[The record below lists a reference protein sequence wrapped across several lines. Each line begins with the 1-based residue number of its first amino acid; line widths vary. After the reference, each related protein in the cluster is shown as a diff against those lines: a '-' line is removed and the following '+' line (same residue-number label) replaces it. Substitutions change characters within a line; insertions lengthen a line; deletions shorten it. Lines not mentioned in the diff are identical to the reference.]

1 MLFLVDLFSV
11 CDILIDVMREMN
23 FEQLKEDLQ
32 TRICQWADELNRNPS
47 YPHLDKVMDMGGR
60 KWVYSRD
67 EEIPDAAWND
77 LDQLCDIV
85 AEAVNDFKRLDK

>member
-1 MLFLVDLFSV
+1 MS
-11 CDILIDVMREMN
+11 EMN

-32 TRICQWADELNRNPS
+32 ARICQWADDLNRNPS

-67 EEIPDAAWND
+67 EKDQIAAWND

-85 AEAVNDFKRLDK
+85 CETVNDFKRKKVFDK

>member
-1 MLFLVDLFSV
+1 
-11 CDILIDVMREMN
+11 
-23 FEQLKEDLQ
+23 
-32 TRICQWADELNRNPS
+32 
-47 YPHLDKVMDMGGR
+47 MGGR

-85 AEAVNDFKRLDK
+85 AETVNDFKRLDK